1 MILDH
6 EKISRIK
13 NALKFHSKGMSISE
27 IAQQLK
33 MNRNSVAKYL
43 EILLI
48 SGQVE
53 AKKYGTSKVYTLSSR
68 VPVSAMMDFS
78 SDLIIMLDSDKRI
91 LQANNLFLEFAGV
104 TREVLIGQSIEETG
118 LPFLQ
123 GLPIDSAL
131 TESAE
136 KKIEI
141 VERKVQHNGKEV
153 SFGIRLVSTIFDD
166 GTLGATIIIE
176 DISDRKATEKALKES
191 EKLYRSVIDHI
202 QDVYYRTDRDGNL
215 IMASPSGAS
224 VLGYTSIEE
233 GIGRNIAEMF
243 YADPAQR
250 KEILDILYRNGS
262 VTDYEIVLKRK
273 DGTPLYISTNSHL
286 FYDESGAVLG
296 VEGIFRDITERKHA
310 EESLKKSEE
319 LFSNVAQNSPLPIA
333 IIDPDGTYHFI
344 NQSFV
349 ETFGYDLDDFR
360 MGREWFLLA
369 FPDPEYRKEVI
380 GAWQSDFE
388 HSSVGEL
395 RPRTYTVRCKNGID
409 KIIFFRPITLSD
421 GKQCIIYEDITEHIE
436 SRRVRELLSS
446 IVESTDDAI
455 IGKDNNGTIISWN
468 QAAQRIYGYSSEE
481 IIGHHISQ
489 IIPPERREEMER
501 ILKQIRNGEVVH
513 NLETLRVRKDGKV
526 IEVDV
531 TISPIRNSDGAVM
544 GASTIARDISSR
556 KAEERLKDSEEKY
569 RSLVDT
575 ITVGVYRST
584 GDPAGKF
591 TWGNSSLVSIL
602 GYPSLDKLKEIE
614 IAGIFVEPDGRK
626 KFLEELQREK
636 FVKNKEMEL
645 RRADGTTI
653 RVSVTALAHFN
664 PKGDLVYI
672 NGIVEDITD
681 QTKAEHQLEVLH
693 KEIVDIIEFLPD
705 ATFVVDTEKRV
716 VAWNA
721 AMERLTGMKKTE
733 IIGRG
738 DYAHALPF
746 YGASRPL
753 LLDLLDAPDEEI
765 LKYYSGAKREGPA
778 LIMEGL
784 VRSLYGGKGA
794 SLWAKA
800 YPLKDP
806 AGNRTGSI
814 ETIRE
819 LSEPSLLPG
828 VMIGEQGPSDATAR
842 SMQDQPASA
851 RAVAQEAG
859 QAPGYASL
867 LYLSNA
873 LKMAN
878 DGITL
883 LDLSARCIWA
893 NDALVTLLGV
903 QNSDA
908 IVGRSVA
915 QYIASEMRK
924 PTLDR
929 LSEVRKHGHDSFPLF
944 LMTPTG
950 RVPVEASISV
960 VSDEAGELLGYMAI
974 LRGVKNAAPQGS
986 VKTGGSSQTRAGKKE
1001 SKV

>member
-6 EKISRIK
+6 EKLSRIK
-13 NALKFHSKGMSISE
+13 NVLKFRSKGMSISE
-27 IAQQLK
+27 IAHNLK
-33 MNRNSVAKYL
+33 LNRNSVAKYL
-43 EILLI
+43 EILQI

-68 VPVSAMMDFS
+68 VPVSAMLGFS
-78 SDLIIMLDSDKRI
+78 TDMIIMLDSDRRV
-91 LQANNLFLEFAGV
+91 LQVNNLFLEFAGV
-104 TREVLIGQSIEETG
+104 AREVLIGKSVEETD

-136 KKIEI
+136 KKTEI

-153 SFGIRLVSTIFDD
+153 SFGIKLVPTIFDD
-166 GTLGATIIIE
+166 GTHGATVIIE
-176 DISDRKATEKALKES
+176 DISDRKAMEKALTES
-191 EKLYRSVIDHI
+191 EKLYRGVLNHI

-215 IMASPSGAS
+215 IMASPSGAAL
-224 VLGYTSIEE
+224 LGYMSIEE
-233 GIGRNIAEMF
+233 GIGHNIAEMF
-243 YADPAQR
+243 YAVPAKR
-250 KEILDILYRNGS
+250 KKFLDNLYRSGS

-286 FYDESGAVLG
+286 YYNEFGAVLG
-296 VEGIFRDITERKHA
+296 VEGIFRDITERKRA

-344 NQSFV
+344 NKSFI

-369 FPDPEYRKEVI
+369 FPDPEYRKKVI
-380 GAWQSDFE
+380 SAWQSDFK
-388 HSSVGEL
+388 HSSVGEP
-395 RPRTYTVRCKNGID
+395 RPRTYTVRCKNGAD
-409 KIIFFRPITLSD
+409 KIIFFRPVTLSD

-436 SRRVRELLSS
+436 ARRVRELLSL

-455 IGKDNNGTIISWN
+455 IGKDTNGTIISWN
-468 QAAQRIYGYSSEE
+468 QAARRIYGYSPEE

-489 IIPPERREEMER
+489 IIPPERREEMEE
-501 ILKQIRNGEVVH
+501 ILKKIRNGEVVD

-526 IEVDV
+526 IGVDV
-531 TISPIRNSDGAVM
+531 TISPIRNADGAVM

-575 ITVGVYRST
+575 ITAGVYRST

-602 GYPSLDKLKEIE
+602 GYPSLDNLREIE

-626 KFLEELQREK
+626 KLLEELQREG
-636 FVKNKEMEL
+636 FVKNKEVEL
-645 RRADGTTI
+645 RRADGTII
-653 RVSVTALAHFN
+653 RVSVTALAQFN
-664 PKGDLVYI
+664 PKGDLIYV

-681 QTKAEHQLEVLH
+681 QTKAKHQLDVMH

-721 AMERLTGMKKTE
+721 AMERLTGMKKAE

-765 LKYYSGAKREGPA
+765 LKYYSGARREGPA

-794 SLWAKA
+794 FLCAKA

-806 AGNRTGSI
+806 AGNRIGSI

-819 LSEPSLLPG
+819 LPEPALLPQ
-828 VMIGEQGPSDATAR
+828 VMIGEYGSSDATAG
-842 SMQDQPASA
+842 SMQDQPAGA
-851 RAVAQEAG
+851 RAVAYEAG

-903 QNSDA
+903 RNSDA

-924 PTLDR
+924 LTLDR

-960 VSDEAGELLGYMAI
+960 VADEAGELLGYMAI
-974 LRGVKNAAPQGS
+974 LRGDKNAAPPGG
-986 VKTGGSSQTRAGKKE
+986 VKTGGSSLSRAGKKE